1 MHNHDQDLI
10 AALAEGTLDGA
21 AAAAA
26 SADIAGCSTCSAD
39 LAAQRTAIVAMAGVS
54 PVALTAAESA
64 RLRSAVASAIGIE
77 PTPTPVSAPRARRTP
92 WGAIA
97 IAAASLAGIV
107 GVVPVIG
114 LLSQG
119 SNDSAAATTFAAV
132 ALPGAENGTTS
143 QQREAGFGDDT
154 DVLEEAALGAAAP
167 TETDM
172 DGDVTD
178 QVTTAAVGTTVTI
191 SSTQTL
197 TEGAPAAALVLVGE
211 DAIRDLY
218 AAGPKEEYF
227 AYGKQV
233 DRADLACSGAAE
245 RELGNE
251 PFYIDVP
258 ATLEDGLPVVLY
270 TDAGWTKLVA
280 FDTADCAVALVLPQ

>member
-10 AALAEGTLDGA
+10 AALAEGILDA

-26 SADIAGCSTCSAD
+26 AAADIAGCPTCSAD
-39 LAAQRTAIVAMAGVS
+39 LAAQRVAIVSIAGAS
-54 PVALTAAESA
+54 PVSMTSAESA
-64 RLRSAVASAIGIE
+64 RLRSAVARAIGIE
-77 PTPTPVSAPRARRTP
+77 PTPNPVSAPRARRTP

-97 IAAASLAGIV
+97 IAAASLAAIV
-107 GVVPVIG
+107 GVFPFIG

-119 SNDSAAATTFAAV
+119 SDDSTAATTFAAV
-132 ALPGAENGTTS
+132 ALDAAENGNTS
-143 QQREAGFGDDT
+143 QQREAGFGEGT
-154 DVLEEAALGAAAP
+154 DIPEEATLGAAAP
-167 TETDM
+167 TGTDI

-178 QVTTAAVGTTVTI
+178 QVTTEAVATTVTT

-197 TEGAPAAALVLVGE
+197 NEEAPAAALVLVGE

-218 AAGPKEEYF
+218 AAGPKEEYLD
-227 AYGKQV
+227 YGKQV

-258 ATLEDGLPVVLY
+258 VTLDDGLAVVLY

-280 FDTADCAVALVLPQ
+280 FDTTDCAVALVLP